1 MELRQLRY
9 FVKAAESLSFSEA
22 AKIANV
28 AQSTLSQQIRQL
40 EDELGVRLFERSTH
54 AIRLTEAG
62 REVLPAAQRTLHDAD
77 QCADRIRDLRNLHTG
92 RLNIGVTYSFSPILA
107 EVILSYI
114 KVYPDIKLNVFY
126 KPMAEL
132 MDLLDK
138 REVDF
143 VLAFKPS
150 HPLPDVESHILFQ
163 NRLSAVVGLDHPLAA
178 RTGVTLADLERYD
191 LALPARGL
199 QARNAFDALA
209 PDISRF
215 QRGQY
220 SFKNSTAKSPRYG
233 ARRGFNLQRTFRRC
247 GCIAAGCES
256 NPDRCS
262 RQRNGRMRTCAQE
275 YLPQTF
281 HEGIHSAAFRVD
293 CRCQTQKCLDIK
305 ALCLLCF
312 TITSVMAAI
321 IRSGKRDILMEL
333 CIFASDIHGSH
344 LNYFLEKNLSLFLS

>member
-132 MDLLDK
+132 MNLLDK

-163 NRLSAVVGLDHPLAA
+163 NRLSAVVGLDHPLAS

-215 QRGQY
+215 RMRMEINEVNILLKIVRQSLLVTVLAEDSIYNALSDDVAASLPAVKAIPIDAPGNEMAGCVHVL
-220 SFKNSTAKSPRYG
+220 KNTYHKHSMKEFIRLLSESIAV
-233 ARRGFNLQRTFRRC
+233 ARR
-247 GCIAAGCES
+247 
-256 NPDRCS
+256 
-262 RQRNGRMRTCAQE
+262 RNAW
-275 YLPQTF
+275 
-281 HEGIHSAAFRVD
+281 I
-293 CRCQTQKCLDIK
+293 
-305 ALCLLCF
+305 
-312 TITSVMAAI
+312 
-321 IRSGKRDILMEL
+321 
-333 CIFASDIHGSH
+333 
-344 LNYFLEKNLSLFLS
+344 

>member
-1 MELRQLRY
+1 M
-9 FVKAAESLSFSEA
+9 
-22 AKIANV
+22 
-28 AQSTLSQQIRQL
+28 
-40 EDELGVRLFERSTH
+40 
-54 AIRLTEAG
+54 
-62 REVLPAAQRTLHDAD
+62 LPAAQRTLHDAD

-163 NRLSAVVGLDHPLAA
+163 NRLSAVVGLDHPLASH
-178 RTGVTLADLERYD
+178 TGVTLADLERYD

-215 QRGQY
+215 RVRMEINEVNILLKIVRQSLLVTVLAEDSIYNALSDDVAASLPAVKAIPIEAPGNEMAGCVHVL
-220 SFKNSTAKSPRYG
+220 KNTYHKHSMKEFIRLLSESIAV
-233 ARRGFNLQRTFRRC
+233 ARR
-247 GCIAAGCES
+247 
-256 NPDRCS
+256 
-262 RQRNGRMRTCAQE
+262 RNAW
-275 YLPQTF
+275 
-281 HEGIHSAAFRVD
+281 I
-293 CRCQTQKCLDIK
+293 
-305 ALCLLCF
+305 
-312 TITSVMAAI
+312 
-321 IRSGKRDILMEL
+321 
-333 CIFASDIHGSH
+333 
-344 LNYFLEKNLSLFLS
+344 

>member
-132 MDLLDK
+132 MNLLDK

-163 NRLSAVVGLDHPLAA
+163 NRLSAVVGLDHPLASH
-178 RTGVTLADLERYD
+178 TGVTLADLERYY
-191 LALPARGL
+191 LALPASGL
-199 QARNAFDALA
+199 QARNAFHLSEN
-209 PDISRF
+209 PIGIFLQSKKEVS
-215 QRGQY
+215 Y
-220 SFKNSTAKSPRYG
+220 
-233 ARRGFNLQRTFRRC
+233 ARRKKSTKKRKKSHVCLPVRESVFRYR
-247 GCIAAGCES
+247 
-256 NPDRCS
+256 
-262 RQRNGRMRTCAQE
+262 
-275 YLPQTF
+275 
-281 HEGIHSAAFRVD
+281 
-293 CRCQTQKCLDIK
+293 
-305 ALCLLCF
+305 
-312 TITSVMAAI
+312 
-321 IRSGKRDILMEL
+321 
-333 CIFASDIHGSH
+333 
-344 LNYFLEKNLSLFLS
+344 

>member
-143 VLAFKPS
+143 VLSFKTS
-150 HPLPDVESHILFQ
+150 HPLPDDE
-163 NRLSAVVGLDHPLAA
+163 
-178 RTGVTLADLERYD
+178 
-191 LALPARGL
+191 
-199 QARNAFDALA
+199 
-209 PDISRF
+209 
-215 QRGQY
+215 
-220 SFKNSTAKSPRYG
+220 
-233 ARRGFNLQRTFRRC
+233 
-247 GCIAAGCES
+247 
-256 NPDRCS
+256 
-262 RQRNGRMRTCAQE
+262 
-275 YLPQTF
+275 
-281 HEGIHSAAFRVD
+281 
-293 CRCQTQKCLDIK
+293 
-305 ALCLLCF
+305 
-312 TITSVMAAI
+312 
-321 IRSGKRDILMEL
+321 
-333 CIFASDIHGSH
+333 
-344 LNYFLEKNLSLFLS
+344 